1 MGKRELVLML
11 AFIVAGAIVYQ
22 VSAPPLAQG
31 QEGFS
36 FGRLAQHVRQAVH
49 GRPIH
54 ASVQTTRTDAVDAST
69 TEVRVNV
76 PLVDL
81 TVVGE
86 DRTDVVSALTVDSDG
101 IDDREAQQLARAT
114 TLQVDRA
121 GAGLVFRI
129 DFPRE
134 GRQRGSLAL
143 RVPKRLL
150 VRVESDN
157 RNGNVDV
164 QHVAAVD
171 VKGNRGTAHVSD
183 IDGEITLMHR
193 GGAPVTIARAGSVRL
208 TVTSGDVHVSDI
220 RGNASIETTGSNV
233 ELASVRGPLDV
244 KSRNAEVRLHDIA
257 QLQGMLR
264 CDMQSGRL
272 DIDGLQTETRVDAR
286 DTEIRISL
294 ARAVPVTVYD
304 SADDITIVAPSDGYT
319 LDAVATDGE
328 LSIDEREGTGVSVAK
343 AADAREQRAAGPV
356 RGGGPVITLRN
367 SHGDISIRAR
377 TGK

>member
-1 MGKRELVLML
+1 
-11 AFIVAGAIVYQ
+11 
-22 VSAPPLAQG
+22 
-31 QEGFS
+31 
-36 FGRLAQHVRQAVH
+36 
-49 GRPIH
+49 
-54 ASVQTTRTDAVDAST
+54 
-69 TEVRVNV
+69 
-76 PLVDL
+76 
-81 TVVGE
+81 
-86 DRTDVVSALTVDSDG
+86 
-101 IDDREAQQLARAT
+101 
-114 TLQVDRA
+114 
-121 GAGLVFRI
+121 
-129 DFPRE
+129 
-134 GRQRGSLAL
+134 
-143 RVPKRLL
+143 
-150 VRVESDN
+150 
-157 RNGNVDV
+157 
-164 QHVAAVD
+164 
-171 VKGNRGTAHVSD
+171 
-183 IDGEITLMHR
+183 
-193 GGAPVTIARAGSVRL
+193 
-208 TVTSGDVHVSDI
+208 
-220 RGNASIETTGSNV
+220 
-233 ELASVRGPLDV
+233 V

-343 AADAREQRAAGPV
+343 AADAREQRAAGPM